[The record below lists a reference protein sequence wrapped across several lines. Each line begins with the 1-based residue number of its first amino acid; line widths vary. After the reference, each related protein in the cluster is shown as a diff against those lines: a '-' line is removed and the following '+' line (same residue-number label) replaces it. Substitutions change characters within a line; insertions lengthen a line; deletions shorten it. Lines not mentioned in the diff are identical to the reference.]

1 MFEGSYTCAD
11 FYNFAHWLQFP
22 FRFPSISFPA
32 TDLLLY
38 IQALLIKCP
47 MRLDAYLVDMGYFK
61 SRGRAKTA
69 ILAGDVKVNGTTV
82 TKVSKDVSTEDVI
95 EVTEGLD
102 QPQGYFKLKL
112 IQEESGILKPGDRV
126 LDLGSS
132 AGGFLLFASEI
143 VDYVKGIEFSK
154 DFRSELGK
162 IAYERENV
170 EVIFGDVFT
179 LPLNILSKEPVDVIL
194 SDLTLEPEDSIKALA
209 RVLPLLKTGGKL
221 LQVIK
226 IPKKRNPKPILSKIE
241 NLGLEIQ
248 QVISSKKQEIYVVTR
263 KSLPEKELHEE
274 ELHEEEPLE
283 EDLHEK
289 MLHEEKDL

>member
-1 MFEGSYTCAD
+1 
-11 FYNFAHWLQFP
+11 
-22 FRFPSISFPA
+22 
-32 TDLLLY
+32 
-38 IQALLIKCP
+38 

-69 ILAGDVKVNGTTV
+69 IVAGNVKVNGTTV
-82 TKVSKDVSTEDVI
+82 TKVSRDVSTEDVI

-102 QPQGYFKLKL
+102 QPQGYFKLKH
-112 IQEESGILKPGDRV
+112 IQEESGILKSGDRV

-143 VDYVKGIEFSK
+143 AGHVKGIEFSR

-162 IAYERENV
+162 IAYEKGNV

-179 LPLNILSKEPVDVIL
+179 IPLNILSEEPVDVIL
-194 SDLTLEPEDSIKALA
+194 SDMTLEPEDSIKALS
-209 RVLPLLKTGGKL
+209 RVLPLLKAGGKL

-226 IPKKRNPKPILSKIE
+226 IPKKKNPKPILSKIE

-248 QVISSKKQEIYVVTR
+248 QVISSEKQEIYVVAR
-263 KSLPEKELHEE
+263 KPLP
-274 ELHEEEPLE
+274 EEEPSE
-283 EDLHEK
+283 ETKL
-289 MLHEEKDL
+289 

>member
-1 MFEGSYTCAD
+1 M
-11 FYNFAHWLQFP
+11 
-22 FRFPSISFPA
+22 
-32 TDLLLY
+32 
-38 IQALLIKCP
+38 
-47 MRLDAYLVDMGYFK
+47 
-61 SRGRAKTA
+61 
-69 ILAGDVKVNGTTV
+69 

-143 VDYVKGIEFSK
+143 VDHVKGIEFSK

-179 LPLNILSKEPVDVIL
+179 LPLNTLSKEPVDVIL
-194 SDLTLEPEDSIKALA
+194 SDMTLEPEDSIKALS

-248 QVISSKKQEIYVVTR
+248 QVISSKKQEIYVVAR
-263 KSLPEKELHEE
+263 KSLPKKSYMKKSYTKKNL
-274 ELHEEEPLE
+274 LKKICTKRCCTKKKILRYQNG
-283 EDLHEK
+283 
-289 MLHEEKDL
+289 

>member
-1 MFEGSYTCAD
+1 
-11 FYNFAHWLQFP
+11 
-22 FRFPSISFPA
+22 
-32 TDLLLY
+32 
-38 IQALLIKCP
+38 

-61 SRGRAKTA
+61 SRGRAKSA
-69 ILAGDVKVNGTTV
+69 ILAGNVKVNGVTV
-82 TKVSKDVSTEDVI
+82 TKVSRDVSTEDVI

-143 VDYVKGIEFSK
+143 AGHVKGIEFSR

-170 EVIFGDVFT
+170 EILFGDVFT
-179 LPLNILSKEPVDVIL
+179 IPLNILSEEPVDVIL
-194 SDLTLEPEDSIKALA
+194 SDMTLEPEDSIKALS

-226 IPKKRNPKPILSKIE
+226 IPKMRNPKPILSKIE

-248 QVISSKKQEIYVVTR
+248 QVITSKKQEIYVVAR
-263 KSLPEKELHEE
+263 KPLPEEEEEEEPHEE
-274 ELHEEEPLE
+274 ESLE

-289 MLHEEKDL
+289 MLHEEKDF

>member
-1 MFEGSYTCAD
+1 
-11 FYNFAHWLQFP
+11 
-22 FRFPSISFPA
+22 
-32 TDLLLY
+32 
-38 IQALLIKCP
+38 

-69 ILAGDVKVNGTTV
+69 ILAKNVKVNGMAI
-82 TKVSKDVSTEDVI
+82 TKVSRDVSTEDVI

-102 QPQGYFKLKL
+102 KPQGYFKLKL

-143 VDYVKGIEFSK
+143 AGHVKGIEFSR

-162 IAYERENV
+162 IAYERQNV

-179 LPLNILSKEPVDVIL
+179 VPLNLLSEEPVDVVL
-194 SDLTLEPEDSIKALA
+194 SDMTLEPEDSIKALS
-209 RVLPLLKTGGKL
+209 RVLPLLKAGGKL

-226 IPKKRNPKPILSKIE
+226 ISKKKNPKPILSKIE

-248 QVISSKKQEIYVVTR
+248 QVINPKKQEIYVVAR
-263 KSLPEKELHEE
+263 KPLSEE
-274 ELHEEEPLE
+274 ELLK
-283 EDLHEK
+283 EDKPEK
-289 MLHEEKDL
+289 KEL

>member
-1 MFEGSYTCAD
+1 
-11 FYNFAHWLQFP
+11 
-22 FRFPSISFPA
+22 
-32 TDLLLY
+32 
-38 IQALLIKCP
+38 

-69 ILAGDVKVNGTTV
+69 ILDGNVKVNGTAV
-82 TKVSKDVSTEDVI
+82 TKASRDVSTDDII

-112 IQEESGILKPGDRV
+112 IQEESGILKPGDKV

-143 VDYVKGIEFSK
+143 VGHIKGIEFSK

-162 IAYERENV
+162 IAYEKENV

-179 LPLNILSKEPVDVIL
+179 IPLNLLSEEPVDVIL
-194 SDLTLEPEDSIKALA
+194 SDMTLEPEDSITALS
-209 RVLPLLKTGGKL
+209 RVLPLLKPGGKL

-226 IPKKRNPKPILSKIE
+226 IPKKKNPKPILSKIE

-248 QVISSKKQEIYVVTR
+248 QVINPKKQEIYVVTR
-263 KSLPEKELHEE
+263 KPLPEEK
-274 ELHEEEPLE
+274 EPLT
-283 EDLHEK
+283 EDQPEK
-289 MLHEEKDL
+289 NEF